1 LNYVPHAQAD
11 QARHTQKHHI
21 FAPTAG
27 ALSFISPK
35 LCMVIDD
42 VVSILKGANHYSI
55 QHMVFPTGAKML
67 IFGVNLMPWQ
77 PASNDKLV
85 LADVRLKLN

>member
-1 LNYVPHAQAD
+1 MSPTRRQTKRD
-11 QARHTQKHHI
+11 TQKSTI
-21 FAPTAG
+21 FLHLQPEH
-27 ALSFISPK
+27 LVLSPK